1 MMWCRPTDGTH
12 RDGVH
17 QDQTSRSTPCVD
29 ASPGISAQY
38 VETYN
43 YSDFYGSSEAA
54 ERLSTI
60 FRYIAV
66 SWTVWRR
73 LTSV

>member
-1 MMWCRPTDGTH
+1 MMWCRLTVGTY

-17 QDQTSRSTPCVD
+17 QDQTSRSTTCVD

-38 VETYN
+38 VGTDE
-43 YSDFYGSSEAA
+43 YSDFYDSSEAA